1 MSQSSN
7 PVGVSQDG
15 DPPSIMQ
22 QSRILLIQINSGAK
36 FALHKTSIIPVGVS
50 GGCLGNLRHV
60 PIADIGPSKMGSAI
74 HGRCAAAPGA
84 ASNDLPSDNFRSTLI
99 AESAKGISALPENG
113 H

>member
-7 PVGVSQDG
+7 PVGVSQDR
-15 DPPSIMQ
+15 DPPSSLIQ

-50 GGCLGNLRHV
+50 GRCLGNLRHV

-74 HGRCAAAPGA
+74 AWQVRCG
-84 ASNDLPSDNFRSTLI
+84 S
-99 AESAKGISALPENG
+99 GG
-113 H
+113 C